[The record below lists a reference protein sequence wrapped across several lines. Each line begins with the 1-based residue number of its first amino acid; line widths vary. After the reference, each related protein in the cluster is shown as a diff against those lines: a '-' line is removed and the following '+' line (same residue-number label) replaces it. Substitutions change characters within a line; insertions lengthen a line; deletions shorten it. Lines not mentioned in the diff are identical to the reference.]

1 MHVLTDRHCSFA
13 LAGAFSQVKGG
24 GHASN
29 PGFSSTE
36 GVQIAMYRFSEVK
49 YNPDNQTAEVGSG
62 LIWDEVY
69 TALEPYAV
77 NVVGGR
83 VTGVGMAGFTL
94 GGGEYCSAR
103 VFFASYMGAVVC
115 LRVRGHGGR
124 RRREGG
130 RRGEW
135 KRKRS

>member
-1 MHVLTDRHCSFA
+1 MHVLTIW
-13 LAGAFSQVKGG
+13 GFSQVKGG

-94 GGGEYCSAR
+94 GGGEYYASHVFSLHHIWGLSCACGSAGTA
-103 VFFASYMGAVVC
+103 VGAGE
-115 LRVRGHGGR
+115 RGGAEGNGSGR
-124 RRREGG
+124 
-130 RRGEW
+130 
-135 KRKRS
+135 

>member
-1 MHVLTDRHCSFA
+1 MHVLTIW
-13 LAGAFSQVKGG
+13 GFSQVKGG

-69 TALEPYAV
+69 AALEPYAV

-94 GGGEYCSAR
+94 GGGACPMQSDLNYAGIWAC
-103 VFFASYMGAVVC
+103 
-115 LRVRGHGGR
+115 RGHADPRARLR
-124 RRREGG
+124 RSAARQGL
-130 RRGEW
+130 
-135 KRKRS
+135 